1 MLECCRI
8 VTCCILSAI
17 MLLIADSCHSCF
29 ACHLQTVHPFP
40 VIFISISTEIISS
53 FQWHACFAKLLPCS
67 SFSFRSTHMHRISY
81 LAYHSCIASCLLVHF
96 PWLIVV
102 PFLVFLFWVEL
113 GDEFV
118 NEKPVEYAYEDQV
131 FDNSENL
138 AGKMTI
144 PSKSLLS
151 LLASCSLYRSVA
163 LPTTCYI
170 MPPIFP
176 CQASNPPFLANRC
189 LAMFPLLLSPSD
201 SVASCRR
208 RWRLLHVGLCL
219 CWDITISLI

>member
-1 MLECCRI
+1 MLECCSI
-8 VTCCILSAI
+8 VSCCILSAI

-40 VIFISISTEIISS
+40 VIFISISTKIISS
-53 FQWHACFAKLLPCS
+53 FQWHTWFAKLLPCS

-81 LAYHSCIASCLLVHF
+81 LAYHTCFASCCLRISRC
-96 PWLIVV
+96 WLW
-102 PFLVFLFWVEL
+102 FRLFVFLSWVDP

-118 NEKPVEYAYEDQV
+118 NEEPVEYAYEDQA

-151 LLASCSLYRSVA
+151 LLASCSLFCYVYA
-163 LPTTCYI
+163 AIPTTC
-170 MPPIFP
+170 
-176 CQASNPPFLANRC
+176 
-189 LAMFPLLLSPSD
+189 LLS
-201 SVASCRR
+201 
-208 RWRLLHVGLCL
+208 CL
-219 CWDITISLI
+219 PYC